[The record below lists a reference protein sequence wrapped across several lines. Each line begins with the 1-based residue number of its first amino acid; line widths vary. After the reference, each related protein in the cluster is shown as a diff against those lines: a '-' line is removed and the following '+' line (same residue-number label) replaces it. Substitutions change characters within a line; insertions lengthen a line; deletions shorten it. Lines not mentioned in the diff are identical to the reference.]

1 MCHDTPVAAQWR
13 CSTGHCIPANFVCD
27 QKNDCPN
34 GEDEAGCA
42 FEHNNAGCSGE
53 AGGCDSSE
61 DECANGG
68 RFKCR
73 LSGCVE
79 AGRVCDGHNDCADY
93 SDEAG
98 CAEIV
103 GDVLTIR

>member
-1 MCHDTPVAAQWR
+1 MCDL
-13 CSTGHCIPANFVCD
+13 
-27 QKNDCPN
+27 KNDCPN

-42 FEHNNAGCSGE
+42 LEHGTAGCSD
-53 AGGCDSSE
+53 CSSSV

-68 RFKCR
+68 RFKCH
-73 LSGCVE
+73 LGGCVE